1 MMKTDDLISIVF
13 FFKAGQKKGLGNLYR
28 CRSLAL
34 ELRKY
39 KNVKIIISAEDKKL
53 FNIAFKGL
61 SFNWLSSKKI
71 FKSKNN
77 DIIIVDITN
86 YPLNLQKKLKNSC
99 KYLVGIDDWGKGPF
113 IYDFLLRPNPIKLP
127 KPKMLQKNH
136 KIYKGINYILLDSKF
151 NKKNVKKYKKEIK
164 NIFICFGGSDPKEY
178 TARII
183 KIIIKEN
190 FLENIKFTVV
200 VGSYFLKINQLKNL
214 LINKK
219 NFQLLQN
226 PKNMIDL
233 YKSCDVALISS
244 GYLLYEACALGKP
257 SLVLSQDNEQHNE
270 SKIFA
275 RKKAVLRP
283 ARGIYSDDQSITK
296 IMKKLFFE
304 KKLRHQLHVNSK
316 RSISTKG
323 SQLTALKII
332 KHYKEKIN
340 I

>member
-1 MMKTDDLISIVF
+1 
-13 FFKAGQKKGLGNLYR
+13 
-28 CRSLAL
+28 
-34 ELRKY
+34 
-39 KNVKIIISAEDKKL
+39 
-53 FNIAFKGL
+53 
-61 SFNWLSSKKI
+61 
-71 FKSKNN
+71 
-77 DIIIVDITN
+77 
-86 YPLNLQKKLKNSC
+86 
-99 KYLVGIDDWGKGPF
+99 
-113 IYDFLLRPNPIKLP
+113 
-127 KPKMLQKNH
+127 
-136 KIYKGINYILLDSKF
+136 
-151 NKKNVKKYKKEIK
+151 
-164 NIFICFGGSDPKEY
+164 
-178 TARII
+178 
-183 KIIIKEN
+183 
-190 FLENIKFTVV
+190 
-200 VGSYFLKINQLKNL
+200 
-214 LINKK
+214 
-219 NFQLLQN
+219 
-226 PKNMIDL
+226 MIDL

>member
-1 MMKTDDLISIVF
+1 MKSGDLISIVF

-34 ELRKY
+34 ELKKY
-39 KNVKIIISAEDKKL
+39 KNIKIIISTEDKKL
-53 FNIAFKGL
+53 FNIAFKNL
-61 SFNWLSSKKI
+61 NFSWLSSQKI
-71 FKSKNN
+71 FKSKKN
-77 DIIIVDITN
+77 DIIILDITK
-86 YPLNLQKKLKNSC
+86 YPLKLQKKLKNNC
-99 KYLVGIDDWGKGPF
+99 KSLVGIDDWGKGPF
-113 IYDFLLRPNPIKLP
+113 VYDFLLRPNPIKLP

-151 NKKNVKKYKKEIK
+151 NKKNIGKYNKEIK
-164 NIFICFGGSDPKEY
+164 NVFICFGGSDPKRY

-190 FLENIKFTVV
+190 FLENIKFTIV
-200 VGSYFLKINQLKNL
+200 VGSYFLKINQLKDL
-214 LINKK
+214 LTSKK

-226 PKNMIDL
+226 PKNMINL

-257 SLVLSQDNEQHNE
+257 SLVLSQDKEQHNE

-283 ARGIYSDDQSITK
+283 ARGIYSNDLLITK
-296 IMKKLFFE
+296 SIKKLFFSE
-304 KKLRHQLHVNSK
+304 KLRYKLHRYSQK
-316 RSISTKG
+316 SISIKG
-323 SQLTALKII
+323 SQLTASKIM
-332 KHYKEKIN
+332 KHFKEKIS